1 MGVRHIKNRLHPV
14 SDMAAL
20 NPISAGRGERIH
32 LDPLVE
38 DPRRWLRDE
47 FAWDEAISVVDIFSG
62 AGGMSFGLDSSEGL
76 RVTAAFERDEDACE
90 THRGNMPAP
99 VVKADLRQV
108 DDFHT
113 VLSEEGVRRID
124 AIVGGP
130 PCKGFSRLGKGA
142 LRKIALE
149 NGRLEATDDRKCR
162 SAQDDR
168 NWMFRHFMRAVR
180 QLEPRV
186 VVIEN
191 VPEMLDHTPV
201 IEELLE
207 VFDELDYHSET
218 RVLHAERYGV
228 PQRRRRLF
236 IIAAKQATKIPWPTP
251 SWVRRTV
258 RDAIG
263 DLPVIEAGHMVE
275 QLPWSR
281 PQPCGP
287 YLREMRKGIRGK
299 EARVV
304 RAHVTR
310 VHRPEDIEAFG
321 YMSEGDKYA
330 AVPER
335 LRRYRDDIFKD
346 KYHRMIWDEPS
357 WTVTAHLAK
366 DGYKYIHPDQCR
378 TISVREA
385 ARLQSFPDRFR
396 FAGPRT
402 SRFRQIGNAVPPL
415 LGRAIAETIRQLVR

>member
-1 MGVRHIKNRLHPV
+1 MGRLK
-14 SDMAAL
+14 
-20 NPISAGRGERIH
+20 PISAGRGERIR
-32 LDPLVE
+32 LDPHVANPQFL
-38 DPRRWLRDE
+38 LSNG
-47 FAWDEAISVVDIFSG
+47 FHWDTEVSVIDLFSG
-62 AGGMSFGLDSSEGL
+62 AGGMSFGLDTSEGL
-76 RVTAAFERDEDACE
+76 RVTAAFERDPDACE
-90 THRGNMPAP
+90 THRANMPAP
-99 VVKADLRQV
+99 VIEADV
-108 DDFHT
+108 SEIEDFRRI
-113 VLSEEGVRRID
+113 LKSQGVRRVD

-142 LRKIALE
+142 LRKIAME
-149 NGRLEATDDRKCR
+149 NGRPEAADDRRSR

-180 QLEPRV
+180 QLRPQV
-186 VVIEN
+186 VVMEN

-207 VFDELDYHSET
+207 VFNDLDYCSDT
-218 RVLHAERYGV
+218 RVLNAEMYGV

-236 IIAAKQATKIPWPTP
+236 VVAAKEVTEIPWPAPT
-251 SWVRRTV
+251 SVRRTV
-258 RDAIG
+258 RDAIA
-263 DLPVIEAGHMVE
+263 DLPVIEAGHME
-275 QLPWSR
+275 EALPWVR
-281 PQPCGP
+281 PDPCGP
-287 YLREMRKGIRGK
+287 YLREMRKGIRGH

-310 VHRPEDIEAFG
+310 VHRPEDLEAFG
-321 YMSEGDKYA
+321 YMGEGDKYSS
-330 AVPER
+330 VPER
-335 LRRYRDDIFKD
+335 LRRYRDDIFSD

-378 TISVREA
+378 TLSVREA

-415 LGRAIAETIRQLVR
+415 LGRALGETIRQLVR